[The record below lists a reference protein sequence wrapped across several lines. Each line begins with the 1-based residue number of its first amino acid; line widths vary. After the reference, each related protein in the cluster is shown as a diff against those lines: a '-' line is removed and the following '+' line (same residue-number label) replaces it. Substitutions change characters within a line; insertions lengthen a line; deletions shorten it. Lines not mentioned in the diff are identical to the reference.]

1 MKFVLFLYILL
12 TSLNV
17 YALAPTLVS
26 QSGNSCVYDDG
37 TVLKSW
43 NCPFRLH
50 VQENKRASRPIL
62 NPDSPGIQMLLDN
75 ANKGNEMMSLGI
87 IGMKN
92 EIDAYN
98 KRKKMEKVLDEYPDA
113 YTVMKERD
121 FLNWIGTDD
130 RALNF
135 YIQANDTKNP
145 SPVALEALLVGYKII
160 KMSKHPKFSEWM
172 KTLNHMQ
179 KENIKKSLKKGDKGD
194 FSEIKNW
201 LSKWDAYMEKKPVTI
216 NDIMNNTPDSLKKQ
230 KTTNQ
235 KIMGSSKFAIS
246 ESDVAS
252 LSSEL
257 KELVPKAKDGNLRAQ
272 YNLGLSFV
280 KGEGA
285 KKDRKLG
292 INILEA
298 SAEKNHFSSQYALGT
313 IYEKEGNYAKAA
325 RWYGRAAN
333 LGHLESQFRFGWF
346 YTQGDDRGVTKDLT
360 KAKYW
365 FKKASESGHPR
376 AQYLLG
382 VISYGNGETLEA
394 YKWLHISEQ
403 NGLAEKYIK
412 SSENYKNKLAKELTE
427 GQIEYSKRVAIACI
441 ESSYKNCNF

>member
-1 MKFVLFLYILL
+1 MKFVLFLSILL
-12 TSLNV
+12 TSFNV
-17 YALAPTLVS
+17 YALAPMLVS
-26 QSGNSCVYDDG
+26 QSGDTCIYDDG
-37 TVLKSW
+37 TVLKSL
-43 NCPFRLH
+43 NCPFRLRIE
-50 VQENKRASRPIL
+50 ENKRESRPL
-62 NPDSPGIQMLLDN
+62 FNPNSPGIQMLLDS
-75 ANKGNEMMSLGI
+75 AKAGNERMASGL
-87 IGMKN
+87 IGMKKELSALN
-92 EIDAYN
+92 N
-98 KRKKMEKVLDEYPDA
+98 RKKMAKVLDEYPDA
-113 YTVMKERD
+113 YTVMKEGD
-121 FLNWIGTDD
+121 FLDWIGTDD
-130 RALNF
+130 KLIDLYTKAKNS
-135 YIQANDTKNP
+135 KNP
-145 SPVALEALLVGYKII
+145 SPVAFEMLLIGYKLR
-160 KMSKHPKFSEWM
+160 KMSNHPRFAEWR
-172 KTLNHMQ
+172 KTLNDSQ
-179 KENIKKSLKKGDKGD
+179 LQNIKKSIKKYGKGN
-194 FSEIKNW
+194 FSGIKNW
-201 LSKWDAYMEKKPVTI
+201 LSEWDSYIIKNPVITDSKNLLPEKEETTQATSNQVIKKP
-216 NDIMNNTPDSLKKQ
+216 L
-230 KTTNQ
+230 
-235 KIMGSSKFAIS
+235 KFAIS

-285 KKDRKLG
+285 KKVRKLG

-325 RWYGRAAN
+325 RWYERAAN

-382 VISYGNGETLEA
+382 IISYGNGETLEA

-412 SSENYKNKLAKELTE
+412 SSENFKNKLAKELTE
-427 GQIEYSKRVAIACI
+427 SQIENSKRVALACI